1 MADRKENGAL
11 TEIYNHK
18 TKTFEE
24 TQWKDISVGDILRIK
39 DGKPFPADLIL
50 LSSSEP
56 QGICYIET
64 SNLDGETNLKIKSA
78 STVTG
83 DVGDNV
89 DGLKGELQ
97 CEQPNRKL
105 YEFNGNIKIENDGN
119 DKPSPLNPNSLLL
132 RGAKLM
138 NTPWICGNF
147 FVNFV
152 IQTLERTITGL
163 ASWILDWLVRFNDFF
178 LNCMVVEMLTNLYQ
192 FSFPVCKS

>member
-1 MADRKENGAL
+1 M
-11 TEIYNHK
+11 TEIYQHK
-18 TKTFEE
+18 TKTFVE

-64 SNLDGETNLKIKSA
+64 SNLDGETNLKIKS
-78 STVTG
+78 SSPVTC
-83 DVGDNV
+83 DVGDSV

-105 YEFNGNIKIENDGN
+105 YEFNGNIKIDNDGN

-147 FVNFV
+147 SFFFINSFLSDFVFMEMKKNHIVFMLSE
-152 IQTLERTITGL
+152 ILHLLMIT
-163 ASWILDWLVRFNDFF
+163 STSTFNPCIY
-178 LNCMVVEMLTNLYQ
+178 LVEMSKIHIIKNVPL
-192 FSFPVCKS
+192 K

>member
-11 TEIYNHK
+11 TEIYQHK
-18 TKTFEE
+18 TKSFVE

-78 STVTG
+78 SPVTG

-105 YEFNGNIKIENDGN
+105 YEFNGNIKIHNDGN

-147 FVNFV
+147 
-152 IQTLERTITGL
+152 
-163 ASWILDWLVRFNDFF
+163 SFF
-178 LNCMVVEMLTNLYQ
+178 FKN
-192 FSFPVCKS
+192 SF

>member
-11 TEIYNHK
+11 TEIYHHK
-18 TKTFEE
+18 SKTYVE

-78 STVTG
+78 SPVTG

-105 YEFNGNIKIENDGN
+105 YEFNGNIKIHNDGN

-147 FVNFV
+147 
-152 IQTLERTITGL
+152 
-163 ASWILDWLVRFNDFF
+163 SFF
-178 LNCMVVEMLTNLYQ
+178 CQ
-192 FSFPVCKS
+192 Q